1 MVLVADSGSTKID
14 WALIDRNKKVS
25 SFISRGCNPYFMTEK
40 QIFSL
45 FCLVRNYMPSSNV
58 EKIFFYGAG
67 CTGGDK
73 NNMIENALH
82 AAFGEKC
89 KTEVQSD
96 MLGAARALCGRKE
109 GIACILGTGS
119 NSCLFDGKDIV
130 ANTPPLGFILGD
142 EGSGA
147 HLGKLL
153 VGNIL
158 KGKCPNDIR
167 EKFIEKYGAKE
178 EIIDKVYRQPFPNR
192 WLAELSYFIKD
203 NLGDE
208 TIKNMVEE
216 AFSLFIDRN
225 VTNYKRP
232 DLKINITGSI
242 AHVYEEIIRKVII
255 DKQLVPGTIT
265 RSPIEGLIAY
275 HNE

>member
-45 FCLVRNYMPSSNV
+45 FCLVRNNMPSSNI

-67 CTGGDK
+67 CTGGEK
-73 NNMIENALH
+73 NEMIENALH

-119 NSCLFDGKDIV
+119 NSCLRSDLFSETKAVEHIWENSLW
-130 ANTPPLGFILGD
+130 AISSKASAPTTL
-142 EGSGA
+142 
-147 HLGKLL
+147 
-153 VGNIL
+153 
-158 KGKCPNDIR
+158 
-167 EKFIEKYGAKE
+167 EK
-178 EIIDKVYRQPFPNR
+178 N
-192 WLAELSYFIKD
+192 S
-203 NLGDE
+203 
-208 TIKNMVEE
+208 
-216 AFSLFIDRN
+216 
-225 VTNYKRP
+225 
-232 DLKINITGSI
+232 
-242 AHVYEEIIRKVII
+242 
-255 DKQLVPGTIT
+255 
-265 RSPIEGLIAY
+265 
-275 HNE
+275 